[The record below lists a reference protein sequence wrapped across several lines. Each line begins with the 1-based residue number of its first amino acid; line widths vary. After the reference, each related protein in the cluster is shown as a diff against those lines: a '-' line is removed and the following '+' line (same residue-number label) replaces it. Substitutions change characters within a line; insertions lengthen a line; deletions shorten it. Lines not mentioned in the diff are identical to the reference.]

1 MQPASYIDPAS
12 GAHYPLDVPR
22 WCSDERRPL
31 LVTPQGG
38 ISRDD
43 IDRGMRSL
51 WRYRASLPV
60 EIARPISMGEGC
72 TPLVQ
77 QAWDNFRPYF
87 KLEWFNP
94 TASFKDRGATVML
107 SFLRQLGVNAVLEDS
122 SGNGGAS
129 VAAYGAAGGMREDPC
144 ARLHI
149 ARQDRSGSG
158 LWRGHSTGGRRR
170 AKCEAEAIRQ
180 SNETFYAS
188 HNWQPFFLEGTKSF
202 AYELWEDFNYSA
214 PDNIIMP
221 VGAGSSLLGCYIGF
235 KELLAAEQIKKLPR
249 LFAAQPLHCS
259 PVDASFKEG
268 RDTPVSREVHKTIAE
283 GTAIKRPAAFAR
295 DDHGAEG
302 DRRQHCRHPRGRH
315 CQRSEAPGSPGPV
328 RRADLRHC
336 RCSHGRS
343 HKSSGHQRQGT
354 HRCSH
359 YRNGHQKR
367 ILDRRAFQ
375 RCDLTRALAGKT
387 AQCDRRHGLH
397 DSFAPPIAPCVA
409 PETTQTLPSTQFT
422 TRPRIP
428 PAPSRASAPT

>member
-1 MQPASYIDPAS
+1 MMQPASYIDPAS

-22 WCSDERRPL
+22 WCSDERKPL

-51 WRYRASLPV
+51 WRYRASLPM

-77 QAWDNFRPYF
+77 KAWDNFRPYF

-107 SFLRQLGVNAVLEDS
+107 SFLRQIGVNAVLEDS

-129 VAAYGAAGGMREDPC
+129 VAAYGAAGGMRVKILAPAYTSPAKIAQVRAYGAGIQLVEG
-144 ARLHI
+144 AREE
-149 ARQDRSGSG
+149 S
-158 LWRGHSTGGRRR
+158 
-170 AKCEAEAIRQ
+170 EAEAVRQ

-214 PDNIIMP
+214 PDNVIMP

-235 KELLAAEQIKKLPR
+235 KELLAAGQIKKLPR

-268 RDTPVSREVHKTIAE
+268 RDTPVFREVLKTIAE
-283 GTAIKRPAAFAR
+283 GTAIKRPLRLREMITALR
-295 DDHGAEG
+295 ETG
-302 DRRQHCRHPRGRH
+302 
-315 CQRSEAPGSPGPV
+315 GSTVAIPEDGIV
-328 RRADLRHC
+328 SALKRLA
-336 RCSHGRS
+336 
-343 HKSSGHQRQGT
+343 RQGLFVEPT
-354 HRCSH
+354 SATAVAAM
-359 YRNGHQKR
+359 
-367 ILDRRAFQ
+367 D
-375 RCDLTRALAGKT
+375 DLINRQVINAKERTVVLITGTGVKSASL
-387 AQCDRRHGLH
+387 
-397 DSFAPPIAPCVA
+397 IAELFSDA
-409 PETTQTLPSTQFT
+409 T
-422 TRPRIP
+422 
-428 PAPSRASAPT
+428 